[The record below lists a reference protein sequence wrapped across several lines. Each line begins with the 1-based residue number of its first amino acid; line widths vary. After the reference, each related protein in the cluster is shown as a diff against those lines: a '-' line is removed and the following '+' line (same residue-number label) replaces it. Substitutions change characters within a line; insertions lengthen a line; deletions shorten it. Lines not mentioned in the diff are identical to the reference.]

1 MKNTDILTAVMTQWA
16 KPMTDDFAQQV
27 MSGNEWINRANQW
40 IRKYFPVSENY
51 SIWNDISFLAMPA
64 MEISIEPMIT
74 GFLSKMGIAD
84 EMIPEYAHKVVDAL
98 VKEAEAKG
106 QVRLLERYTISQEDV
121 NRLKSLLNEALPL
134 QA

>member
-1 MKNTDILTAVMTQWA
+1 MKNTDILTAIITQWA
-16 KPMTDDFAQQV
+16 KPMTDDFAQQI

-51 SIWNDISFLAMPA
+51 SIWNDISYLAMPVI
-64 MEISIEPMIT
+64 EISIEPRIA
-74 GFLSKMGIAD
+74 GFLSTMGIAD

>member
-1 MKNTDILTAVMTQWA
+1 MKNADKLTAIITQWA
-16 KPMTDDFAQQV
+16 KPMTDDFAQQI

-51 SIWNDISFLAMPA
+51 SIWNDISFLAMPVI
-64 MEISIEPMIT
+64 EISIEPRIA

-84 EMIPEYAHKVVDAL
+84 EMIPEYAHKVMDAL
-98 VKEAEAKG
+98 VKEAETKG
-106 QVRLLERYTISQEDV
+106 QVRLLERYTISQDDV
-121 NRLKSLLNEALPL
+121 NRLKSLLNEELPL

>member
-16 KPMTDDFAQQV
+16 KPMTDDFAQQI
-27 MSGNEWINRANQW
+27 MRGNEWINRANQW
-40 IRKYFPVSENY
+40 IRKNFPVSENY

-64 MEISIEPMIT
+64 IEISIEPRIA